1 MSRTT
6 PKVYPTDTLTAEE
19 RLEAVVRLERPDR
32 VPVALFIYYFAPA
45 HCGIRVSEFM
55 RSRAV
60 YARTM
65 RRVYEDIGPWD
76 IFYNADSFS
85 KLLYSYSAMMRVLW
99 PGVDLPE
106 GPMAQTQEL
115 PYMGAEE
122 YDRLRGKNFPGGRLL
137 VFLEV
142 VEKFKRLSRKPL
154 AAYLIGPYTLS
165 GLLMGANRLAA
176 GTIGKPG
183 LLKRVMEFSAEL
195 ITRYAAELKRRGA
208 DYPIVLDPTSVIMSP
223 VQLATVS
230 APFVEQAVA
239 GLMAR
244 MKEIDDFIFSTGCD
258 LPPETPQRSI
268 AHLES
273 VFRARTTIHSLRVE
287 GQA

>member
-1 MSRTT
+1 MKIAPLIGFPGR
-6 PKVYPTDTLTAEE
+6 TLTGSTVAEADFPGLGIDFPDD
-19 RLEAVVRLERPDR
+19 RSPTVVEH
-32 VPVALFIYYFAPA
+32 PVA
-45 HCGIRVSEFM
+45 GES
-55 RSRAV
+55 
-60 YARTM
+60 
-65 RRVYEDIGPWD
+65 
-76 IFYNADSFS
+76 
-85 KLLYSYSAMMRVLW
+85 
-99 PGVDLPE
+99 DL
-106 GPMAQTQEL
+106 
-115 PYMGAEE
+115 
-122 YDRLRGKNFPGGRLL
+122 DRLRGKNLPGGRLR

-176 GTIGKPG
+176 GTIGKPD
-183 LLKRVMEFSAEL
+183 LLKRVMEFSAEM

-208 DYPIVLDPTSVIMSP
+208 DYLIVLDPTSVIMSP
-223 VQLATVS
+223 AQFATAS
-230 APFVEQAVA
+230 APFVEQAAA

-244 MKEIDDFIFSTGCD
+244 MKEIDGFIFSTGCD
-258 LPPETPQRSI
+258 LPPGTPQRSI